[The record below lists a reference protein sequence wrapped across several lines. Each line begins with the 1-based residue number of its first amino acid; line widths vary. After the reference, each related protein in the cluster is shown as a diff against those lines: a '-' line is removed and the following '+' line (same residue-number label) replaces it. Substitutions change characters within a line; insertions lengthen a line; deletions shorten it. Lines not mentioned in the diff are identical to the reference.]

1 MERIPGSLRAM
12 KRYKTRARLIHLSQ
26 VDKERVKKQIER
38 LKTFDRDWT
47 SQDATAVSHALS
59 AGLTAQ
65 LLGAVGLSLAAD
77 AAYATGDEEIAL
89 TVTLQFEADLL

>member
-47 SQDATAVSHALS
+47 S
-59 AGLTAQ
+59 
-65 LLGAVGLSLAAD
+65 
-77 AAYATGDEEIAL
+77 
-89 TVTLQFEADLL
+89 TLDPEKPRLRPYRERMRRGT